1 MYSLY
6 GAKLLRMDPAL
17 YQPAAECGLRTFW
30 MMAGVLDAKALK
42 IKKLSYQGP
51 FGVGYGVVSLRVT
64 REDPRRSFAE
74 RYEMLEQRAME
85 ERRAAE
91 DDFVRL
97 ARSAVEAIVTAG
109 EPSPLPSE
117 LPPEMTER
125 AGVFVSLKKDGAR
138 SSSRAATSRTSSRP
152 RVPTAL
158 HRRGRALTRHA

>member
-1 MYSLY
+1 MKHLEE
-6 GAKLLRMDPAL
+6 GDFLKLLRMDPAL

-85 ERRAAE
+85 AFWQKGQA
-91 DDFVRL
+91 RL
-97 ARSAVEAIVTAG
+97 Q
-109 EPSPLPSE
+109 PKLP
-117 LPPEMTER
+117 TER
-125 AGVFVSLKKDGAR
+125 MKLPG
-138 SSSRAATSRTSSRP
+138 
-152 RVPTAL
+152 
-158 HRRGRALTRHA
+158 